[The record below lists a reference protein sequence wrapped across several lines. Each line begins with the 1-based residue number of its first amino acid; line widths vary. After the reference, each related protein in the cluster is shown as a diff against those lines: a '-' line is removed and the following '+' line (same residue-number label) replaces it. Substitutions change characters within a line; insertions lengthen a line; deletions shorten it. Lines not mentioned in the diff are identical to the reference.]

1 MSILT
6 DKTRARRSKA
16 KTGAPTGVAEA
27 APEELKPAP
36 KPAQAD
42 PVGDTMRALH
52 ELDSEKRA
60 EKREGFAR
68 FVDGFDTDT
77 AMKYLAVVIERQKEF
92 DSADS
97 IFVVRQLLLHH
108 TGYVAAKAVAVTPKE
123 KGELNE
129 RLKKAVHDAL
139 SGTTLE
145 NLSFE
150 APLVVSVEP
159 TVTEPKAPP
168 VAKPKLYDHEAE
180 DDDLFRQFF
189 PVPVKPSV
197 VISTTPAVPA
207 RSKPPVVAPT
217 PVVAK
222 PAPSGPSG
230 PVDPPSSGGPPKKPV
245 ESVNSDYKPTE
256 VELAAELVLLF
267 GLIEKGVCEYDDLF
281 RQFFVLTKRA
291 AWPDVFLDYLEAKYA
306 SNIK

>member
-16 KTGAPTGVAEA
+16 KTGAPTSVAEA

-108 TGYVAAKAVAVTPKE
+108 TGYVAAKAVTVTPKE

-150 APLVVSVEP
+150 VPLVVSVEP

-207 RSKPPVVAPT
+207 RSKPPVVAPK
-217 PVVAK
+217 PIAVVK
-222 PAPSGPSG
+222 PAPSGPLV
-230 PVDPPSSGGPPKKPV
+230 PVDPPSSGGPPKKPS
-245 ESVNSDYKPTE
+245 EPDYKPTE
-256 VELAAELVLLF
+256 VELAAESVLIS
-267 GLIEKGVCEYDDLF
+267 LIEKGVREYDDLF

-306 SNIK
+306 ANIK